1 MKKIIIG
8 SRASKLALVYAN
20 KVKNLILEKEKNLS
34 RDSVIIK
41 TIKTSGDLFKNVKL
55 SEIGG
60 KKLFCKEIEESL
72 LKKKID
78 VAVHALKDMEA
89 EEERNLIIGSYLK
102 RNDPRDAF
110 ISLKYNSLKELKN
123 NVVGSC
129 SRRRELQL
137 RMMNKKISVKH
148 IRGNI
153 DTRIKKLNE
162 GLYDGIVLA
171 LAGVKNLNLE
181 KNVKEILPSDDMIP
195 AVGQGV
201 IAAQCRDE
209 DQEIRTILNKINS
222 VETKQCALAERSMLK
237 TIGGDCDTA
246 VGGLAILDGD
256 EIKLKTQLFSDI
268 GDEVFF
274 NESKGKKEDAVKIGE
289 TAGNVLL
296 KKAGSKFKKK
306 NEYTNN

>member
-8 SRASKLALVYAN
+8 SRASKLSLVYAN
-20 KVKNLILEKEKNLS
+20 KVKSLILEKDTNFSEENI
-34 RDSVIIK
+34 IIK
-41 TIKTSGDLFKNVKL
+41 TITTSGDLFKDKKL

-72 LKKKID
+72 LKREVDI
-78 VAVHALKDMEA
+78 AVHALKDMEA
-89 EEERNLIIGSYLK
+89 ENEKNLTIASYIK
-102 RNDPRDAF
+102 RNDPRDVF
-110 ISLKYNSLKELKN
+110 ISLKYDSLKELKKN
-123 NVVGSC
+123 IIGSS

-137 RMMNKKISVKH
+137 KLINKNIIVKH

-181 KNVKEILPSDDMIP
+181 NNVKEIFSPDDMIP

-201 IAAQCRDE
+201 IAVQCRDE
-209 DQEIRTILNKINS
+209 DEKIKKILNKINDAT
-222 VETKQCALAERSMLK
+222 TKQCATAERSMLM

-246 VGGLAILDGD
+246 VGGLATLVGD
-256 EIKLKTQLFSDI
+256 EINLKAQLFSDI

-274 NESKGKKEDAVKIGE
+274 HELKGKKEDAIKIGE
-289 TAGNVLL
+289 VVGKALL

-306 NEYTNN
+306 

>member
-8 SRASKLALVYAN
+8 SRASKLSLVYAN
-20 KVKNLILEKEKNLS
+20 KVKNLILEKEIDLS
-34 RDSVIIK
+34 EEDIIIR
-41 TIKTSGDLFKNVKL
+41 TIKTSGDIFKDKKL

-72 LKKKID
+72 LKKEVD

-89 EEERNLIIGSYLK
+89 EDEKNLTIASYIK
-102 RNDPRDAF
+102 RSDPREAF
-110 ISLKYNSLKELKN
+110 ISLKYNSLKDLKKN
-123 NVVGSC
+123 TIGSS

-137 RMMNKKISVKH
+137 KLINKNIMVKH

-171 LAGVKNLNLE
+171 LAGIKNLNLE
-181 KNVKEILPSDDMIP
+181 KNVKEIFSSDDMIP

-201 IAAQCRDE
+201 IAVQCRDK
-209 DQEIRTILNKINS
+209 DKEIKIILDKINNAA
-222 VETKQCALAERSMLK
+222 TKQCAIAERSMLK

-246 VGGLAILDGD
+246 VGGLAILIGN
-256 EIKLKTQLFSDI
+256 EIKLKAQLFSDV
-268 GDEVFF
+268 GDEDFF
-274 NESKGKKEDAVKIGE
+274 YESKGKKEDAIKIGE
-289 TAGNVLL
+289 AVGNALL

-306 NEYTNN
+306 

>member
-1 MKKIIIG
+1 MKKILIG
-8 SRASKLALVYAN
+8 SRASKLSLVYAN
-20 KVKNLILEKEKNLS
+20 KVKKLILEKETDLPKDN
-34 RDSVIIK
+34 VIIK
-41 TIKTSGDLFKNVKL
+41 TIKTSGDIFKESKL

-60 KKLFCKEIEESL
+60 KKLFCKEIEEGL
-72 LKKKID
+72 LQKKVDI
-78 VAVHALKDMEA
+78 AVHALKDMEA
-89 EEERNLIIGSYLK
+89 EEEKDLIIGSYIK

-123 NVVGSC
+123 SVIGSS

-137 RMMNKKISVKH
+137 KLINKNILVKH

-181 KNVKEILPSDDMIP
+181 NNVKEILSSDSMIP

-201 IAAQCRDE
+201 IAAQCRNE
-209 DQEIRTILNKINS
+209 DQEIKEILNKINNA
-222 VETKQCALAERSMLK
+222 ETKLCALAERSMLK

-246 VGGLAILDGD
+246 VGGLASLVGD
-256 EIKLKTQLFSDI
+256 EIELRAQLFSDS
-268 GDEVFF
+268 GDEFF
-274 NESKGKKEDAVKIGE
+274 FHDLKGKKDKAIKIGE
-289 TAGNVLL
+289 NVGNALL
-296 KKAGSKFKKK
+296 KKAGPKFKKK
-306 NEYTNN
+306 

>member
-8 SRASKLALVYAN
+8 SRASKLSLVYAN
-20 KVKNLILEKEKNLS
+20 KVKKLILEKESDLPKENI
-34 RDSVIIK
+34 IIK
-41 TIKTSGDLFKNVKL
+41 TIKTSGDIFKDRKL

-72 LKKKID
+72 LQKKVDI
-78 VAVHALKDMEA
+78 AVHALKDMEA
-89 EEERNLIIGSYLK
+89 EEEKNLIIGSYIA

-123 NVVGSC
+123 NVIGSS

-137 RMMNKKISVKH
+137 KLINKNISVKH

-181 KNVKEILPSDDMIP
+181 KNVKEIFSSDSVIP

-201 IAAQCRDE
+201 IAVQCRNE
-209 DQEIRTILNKINS
+209 DQEIKGILNKINNT
-222 VETKQCALAERSMLK
+222 ETKLCALAERSMLK

-246 VGGLAILDGD
+246 VGGLASLLGD
-256 EIKLKTQLFSDI
+256 EIELKAQLFSDS
-268 GDEVFF
+268 GKEVFF
-274 NESKGKKEDAVKIGE
+274 HELKGKKNDAIKIGKIV
-289 TAGNVLL
+289 GNALL
-296 KKAGSKFKKK
+296 KKPGPKFKKK
-306 NEYTNN
+306 

>member
-8 SRASKLALVYAN
+8 SRASKLSLVYAN
-20 KVKNLILEKEKNLS
+20 KVKSLILEKEKNLS
-34 RDSVIIK
+34 KESIIIK
-41 TIKTSGDLFKNVKL
+41 TVKTSGDIFKDKKL

-78 VAVHALKDMEA
+78 IAVHSLKDMEA
-89 EEERNLIIGSYLK
+89 EDEKNLIIGSYIK
-102 RNDPRDAF
+102 RSDPRDAF

-123 NVVGSC
+123 NVIGSS

-137 RMMNKKISVKH
+137 RLINKNIIVKH

-153 DTRIKKLNE
+153 DTRIKKLSE
-162 GLYDGIVLA
+162 GLYDGIILA
-171 LAGVKNLNLE
+171 LAGIKSLNLE
-181 KNVKEILPSDDMIP
+181 NNVKEILSSDDMIP

-201 IAAQCRDE
+201 IAVQCRDKDE
-209 DQEIRTILNKINS
+209 EIKIILNKINNI
-222 VETKQCALAERSMLK
+222 ETKHCAITERSMLK

-246 VGGLAILDGD
+246 VGGLATLIGN
-256 EIKLKTQLFSDI
+256 EIKLKAQLFSDV

-274 NESKGKKEDAVKIGE
+274 HESRGKKEDAIKIGE
-289 TAGNVLL
+289 TAGNALL
-296 KKAGSKFKKK
+296 KKAGLKFKKK
-306 NEYTNN
+306 K